1 MIPAADALE
10 RLRDGNRRFV
20 KGDIRNA
27 GSIDRHRREQLVDG
41 QSPFAVVLA
50 CSDSR
55 VPVELIFDQELGELF
70 VIRVAGNIATPS
82 QIGSIEYAV
91 TQLGS
96 RLVVVL
102 GHSNCGAVAATLE
115 SLANGAPM
123 PSPNLE
129 AIVEQIR
136 PALESLR
143 AESDDVSL
151 EDAIVAN
158 ARRAAESLAKD
169 SEILGDL
176 IASRNITVTSA
187 EYSIETGEVAF
198 FDK

>member
-20 KGDIRNA
+20 SGDIRNA
-27 GSIDRHRREQLVDG
+27 GSIDQRQREQSVGG

-70 VIRVAGNIATPS
+70 VIRVAGNVATPS

-91 TQLGS
+91 TQLGT

-115 SLANGAPM
+115 SLATGAPM

-136 PALESLR
+136 PALESLQ
-143 AESDDVSL
+143 AASGEVSL
-151 EDAIVAN
+151 EDAVVAN
-158 ARRAAESLAKD
+158 ARRVAESLAED
-169 SEILGDL
+169 SEILRDL

-187 EYSIETGEVAF
+187 EYFIETGEVAF
-198 FDK
+198 FDQ

>member
-1 MIPAADALE
+1 MIPAADALR
-10 RLRDGNRRFV
+10 RLRDGNRRYV
-20 KGDIRNA
+20 NGDIRNA
-27 GSIDRHRREQLVDG
+27 ASIDQRQREQLIGG
-41 QSPFAVVLA
+41 QHPFAVVLA

-70 VIRVAGNIATPS
+70 VIRVAGNVATPS

-115 SLANGAPM
+115 SLATGAPM

-136 PALESLR
+136 PALEPLR
-143 AESDDVSL
+143 ADNGDVSL
-151 EDAIVAN
+151 EEAVVAN
-158 ARRAAESLAKD
+158 ARRATERLAED

-198 FDK
+198 FDT